1 MKKLDFSGHD
11 GKKITYRE
19 WLTESPK
26 GLVQIV
32 HGMAESSDRYSAFA
46 EYLASRGFIVFAD
59 DHRGHGET
67 DPDRRGYS
75 DGDMWND
82 TLEDLWRL
90 NSAYREK
97 YPDLPCVV
105 FGHSYGSFLTQR
117 FIELHGDVLDGAV
130 IGGSAYL
137 GGAAVTVG
145 RWVAKLNCL
154 FGGKDKPAKFI
165 KAVTFDAYNK
175 KYKDGTTFISQIPE
189 ECDKYADAWDCNFT
203 LSNAFYKSFFSGV
216 PQNYKAKNYSRI
228 PKDLPILLVA
238 GDGDPVGG
246 YGKLVD
252 KLYRFYKI
260 KVGLRFVEKIIYPDV
275 RHEYLNDT
283 VRDEV
288 RGEIA
293 AFAEAVSAKKVNG

>member
-1 MKKLDFSGHD
+1 M
-11 GKKITYRE
+11 
-19 WLTESPK
+19 
-26 GLVQIV
+26 
-32 HGMAESSDRYSAFA
+32 
-46 EYLASRGFIVFAD
+46 
-59 DHRGHGET
+59 
-67 DPDRRGYS
+67 
-75 DGDMWND
+75 
-82 TLEDLWRL
+82 
-90 NSAYREK
+90 
-97 YPDLPCVV
+97 
-105 FGHSYGSFLTQR
+105 
-117 FIELHGDVLDGAV
+117 
-130 IGGSAYL
+130 
-137 GGAAVTVG
+137 
-145 RWVAKLNCL
+145 AKLNCL